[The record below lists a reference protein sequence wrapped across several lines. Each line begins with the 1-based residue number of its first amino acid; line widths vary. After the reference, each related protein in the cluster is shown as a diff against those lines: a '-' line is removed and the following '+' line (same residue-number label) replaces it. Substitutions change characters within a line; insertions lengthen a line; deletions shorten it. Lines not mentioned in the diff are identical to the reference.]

1 MINKEYEESL
11 RYHFEDGHTFI
22 FCSETLAKFGKD
34 LIRELKNRIQWN
46 WITMKVIKETY
57 GEQFYNEIFKGT
69 DEEESVLFNER
80 LMNERS

>member
-11 RYHFEDGHTFI
+11 RDSEREGSTFI
-22 FCSETLAKFGKD
+22 FCSDTLAKLGKD

-57 GEQFYNEIFKGT
+57 GEQFYDELFKGT
-69 DEEESVLFNER
+69 EEEEDILWNLKEFANE
-80 LMNERS
+80 